1 MKWFKLILD
10 VTTFILIAILLFVYT
25 YKENEE
31 ILPDTKY
38 PIAVTDW
45 NKKYSKNEIY
55 KRINQFAKNENVA
68 IYKSTSNY
76 TNKNVDKDIYVFNK
90 SKATTITPFNAKYN
104 IHYLSDDELLKKDI
118 KGSYFVK
125 DKNFDVSKFINFLK
139 EYGVTAESYK
149 IDHMMIAVGVIKQMN
164 IEVPLSALLIVYFI
178 YYIFEKNINFKAYA
192 IKYLNGFTLRKI
204 IFENFSKKCTYWVTL
219 IISQILLTTSVLWIL
234 NYTGNLDL
242 FILRLVLLSCLFILT
257 ISVINL
263 WTFLM
268 LLNLNIANMIK
279 GKQHFKTIRFINT
292 VCKSILL
299 VLIASVM
306 IENTS
311 VIKDLNKIK
320 ETEKYWNV
328 LDDYYTIEFAP
339 YHETKQSLI
348 DNMLR
353 SEQLVKASEAEN
365 NAILFKPK
373 GDSVDNDNFSPDEGN
388 VILVNNQ
395 FWSIYY
401 KQFQPDIP
409 IKNQKNNVEVII
421 PQKFHAMRNE
431 INQAYHSWFEFVQ
444 NKNNKENK
452 LSIQFINKN
461 DYRIFSFDA
470 RDSRHLS
477 FIEAPIIVNVQ
488 ASDLSNDFYYAMI
501 SQGGYLFK
509 NYDALVK
516 NIEKYHLDGEIS
528 GITNYK
534 DSVMEMYHENN
545 LKLTVLNF
553 SQIIIAIILIII
565 ILFDVKYYF
574 EQHRKLLVIKKLYGY
589 STLRAN
595 YQYLLINNIVVVFI
609 GILTNVILH
618 SQYIMMIFATILVV
632 QILLQICSLYYHGRR
647 FNGVIKEF

>member
-1 MKWFKLILD
+1 
-10 VTTFILIAILLFVYT
+10 
-25 YKENEE
+25 
-31 ILPDTKY
+31 
-38 PIAVTDW
+38 
-45 NKKYSKNEIY
+45 
-55 KRINQFAKNENVA
+55 
-68 IYKSTSNY
+68 
-76 TNKNVDKDIYVFNK
+76 
-90 SKATTITPFNAKYN
+90 
-104 IHYLSDDELLKKDI
+104 
-118 KGSYFVK
+118 
-125 DKNFDVSKFINFLK
+125 
-139 EYGVTAESYK
+139 
-149 IDHMMIAVGVIKQMN
+149 
-164 IEVPLSALLIVYFI
+164 
-178 YYIFEKNINFKAYA
+178 
-192 IKYLNGFTLRKI
+192 YLNGFTLRKI

-431 INQAYHSWFEFVQ
+431 INQAYHSWVEFVQ

-647 FNGVIKEF
+647 FNEVIKEF

>member
-257 ISVINL
+257 I
-263 WTFLM
+263 
-268 LLNLNIANMIK
+268 
-279 GKQHFKTIRFINT
+279 
-292 VCKSILL
+292 
-299 VLIASVM
+299 
-306 IENTS
+306 S

-647 FNGVIKEF
+647 FNEVIKEF

>member
-1 MKWFKLILD
+1 
-10 VTTFILIAILLFVYT
+10 
-25 YKENEE
+25 
-31 ILPDTKY
+31 
-38 PIAVTDW
+38 
-45 NKKYSKNEIY
+45 
-55 KRINQFAKNENVA
+55 
-68 IYKSTSNY
+68 
-76 TNKNVDKDIYVFNK
+76 
-90 SKATTITPFNAKYN
+90 
-104 IHYLSDDELLKKDI
+104 
-118 KGSYFVK
+118 
-125 DKNFDVSKFINFLK
+125 
-139 EYGVTAESYK
+139 
-149 IDHMMIAVGVIKQMN
+149 
-164 IEVPLSALLIVYFI
+164 
-178 YYIFEKNINFKAYA
+178 
-192 IKYLNGFTLRKI
+192 
-204 IFENFSKKCTYWVTL
+204 
-219 IISQILLTTSVLWIL
+219 
-234 NYTGNLDL
+234 
-242 FILRLVLLSCLFILT
+242 
-257 ISVINL
+257 
-263 WTFLM
+263 
-268 LLNLNIANMIK
+268 
-279 GKQHFKTIRFINT
+279 
-292 VCKSILL
+292 
-299 VLIASVM
+299 M

-320 ETEKYWNV
+320 ETEKYWKV

-348 DNMLR
+348 DNMVR

-373 GDSVDNDNFSPDEGN
+373 GDSADSDNFSPDEGN
-388 VILVNNQ
+388 VILVNDQ
-395 FWSIYY
+395 FWSIYH
-401 KQFQPDIP
+401 KRFQPDIP

-421 PQKFHAMRNE
+421 PQKFHEVRNE

-461 DYRIFSFDA
+461 DYRIFTFDA

-477 FIEAPIIVNVQ
+477 FIEAPNIVNIQ

-553 SQIIIAIILIII
+553 SQIIIAIILVII

-595 YQYLLINNIVVVFI
+595 YKYLLINNIAVVFV

-618 SQYIMMIFATILVV
+618 SHYIMMIFATILVV

-647 FNGVIKEF
+647 FNEVIKEF

>member
-1 MKWFKLILD
+1 
-10 VTTFILIAILLFVYT
+10 
-25 YKENEE
+25 
-31 ILPDTKY
+31 
-38 PIAVTDW
+38 
-45 NKKYSKNEIY
+45 
-55 KRINQFAKNENVA
+55 
-68 IYKSTSNY
+68 
-76 TNKNVDKDIYVFNK
+76 
-90 SKATTITPFNAKYN
+90 
-104 IHYLSDDELLKKDI
+104 
-118 KGSYFVK
+118 
-125 DKNFDVSKFINFLK
+125 
-139 EYGVTAESYK
+139 
-149 IDHMMIAVGVIKQMN
+149 
-164 IEVPLSALLIVYFI
+164 
-178 YYIFEKNINFKAYA
+178 
-192 IKYLNGFTLRKI
+192 
-204 IFENFSKKCTYWVTL
+204 
-219 IISQILLTTSVLWIL
+219 
-234 NYTGNLDL
+234 
-242 FILRLVLLSCLFILT
+242 
-257 ISVINL
+257 
-263 WTFLM
+263 
-268 LLNLNIANMIK
+268 
-279 GKQHFKTIRFINT
+279 
-292 VCKSILL
+292 
-299 VLIASVM
+299 
-306 IENTS
+306 

-348 DNMLR
+348 DNMVR

-395 FWSIYY
+395 FWSIYH

-431 INQAYHSWFEFVQ
+431 INQAYHSWFEFVH
-444 NKNNKENK
+444 NKNNKESK

-461 DYRIFSFDA
+461 DYRIFTFDA

-609 GILTNVILH
+609 GILMNVILH
-618 SQYIMMIFATILVV
+618 SQYIMMIFVTIIVV

>member
-257 ISVINL
+257 ISVI
-263 WTFLM
+263 
-268 LLNLNIANMIK
+268 
-279 GKQHFKTIRFINT
+279 
-292 VCKSILL
+292 
-299 VLIASVM
+299 
-306 IENTS
+306 
-311 VIKDLNKIK
+311 KDLNKIK

-516 NIEKYHLDGEIS
+516 NIENYHLDGEIS

-647 FNGVIKEF
+647 FNEVIKEF

>member
-219 IISQILLTTSVLWIL
+219 IITQILLTTSVLWIL

-257 ISVINL
+257 I
-263 WTFLM
+263 
-268 LLNLNIANMIK
+268 
-279 GKQHFKTIRFINT
+279 
-292 VCKSILL
+292 
-299 VLIASVM
+299 
-306 IENTS
+306 S

-647 FNGVIKEF
+647 FNEVIKEF

>member
-10 VTTFILIAILLFVYT
+10 VTIFILIAILLFVYT

-90 SKATTITPFNAKYN
+90 AKATSITPFNAKYN

-139 EYGVTAESYK
+139 EYGVTAESFK

-164 IEVPLSALLIVYFI
+164 IVVPLSSLLIVYFI

-257 ISVINL
+257 ISVI
-263 WTFLM
+263 
-268 LLNLNIANMIK
+268 
-279 GKQHFKTIRFINT
+279 
-292 VCKSILL
+292 
-299 VLIASVM
+299 
-306 IENTS
+306 
-311 VIKDLNKIK
+311 KDLNKIK

-395 FWSIYY
+395 FWSIYH

-553 SQIIIAIILIII
+553 SQIIIAIILVII

-595 YQYLLINNIVVVFI
+595 YRYLLINNIVVIFI

-618 SQYIMMIFATILVV
+618 SHYIMMLFATILVV

-647 FNGVIKEF
+647 FNEVIKEF

>member
-1 MKWFKLILD
+1 
-10 VTTFILIAILLFVYT
+10 
-25 YKENEE
+25 
-31 ILPDTKY
+31 
-38 PIAVTDW
+38 
-45 NKKYSKNEIY
+45 
-55 KRINQFAKNENVA
+55 
-68 IYKSTSNY
+68 
-76 TNKNVDKDIYVFNK
+76 
-90 SKATTITPFNAKYN
+90 
-104 IHYLSDDELLKKDI
+104 
-118 KGSYFVK
+118 
-125 DKNFDVSKFINFLK
+125 
-139 EYGVTAESYK
+139 
-149 IDHMMIAVGVIKQMN
+149 
-164 IEVPLSALLIVYFI
+164 
-178 YYIFEKNINFKAYA
+178 
-192 IKYLNGFTLRKI
+192 
-204 IFENFSKKCTYWVTL
+204 
-219 IISQILLTTSVLWIL
+219 SVLWIL

-618 SQYIMMIFATILVV
+618 SQYIMMIFATIIVV
-632 QILLQICSLYYHGRR
+632 QILLQICSLYYHDRR
-647 FNGVIKEF
+647 FNEVIKEF

>member
-10 VTTFILIAILLFVYT
+10 VTIFILIAILLFVYT

-55 KRINQFAKNENVA
+55 KRIDQFAKNENVA

-90 SKATTITPFNAKYN
+90 SKAATITPFNAKYN
-104 IHYLSDDELLKKDI
+104 IHYLSDDEVLKKDI

-164 IEVPLSALLIVYFI
+164 IVVPLSSLLIVYFI

-219 IISQILLTTSVLWIL
+219 IITQILLTTSVLWIL

-242 FILRLVLLSCLFILT
+242 FILRIVLLSCLFILT
-257 ISVINL
+257 I
-263 WTFLM
+263 
-268 LLNLNIANMIK
+268 
-279 GKQHFKTIRFINT
+279 
-292 VCKSILL
+292 
-299 VLIASVM
+299 
-306 IENTS
+306 S

-348 DNMLR
+348 DNMVR

-461 DYRIFSFDA
+461 DCRIFSFDA

-595 YQYLLINNIVVVFI
+595 YQYLLINNI
-609 GILTNVILH
+609 
-618 SQYIMMIFATILVV
+618 
-632 QILLQICSLYYHGRR
+632 
-647 FNGVIKEF
+647 

>member
-1 MKWFKLILD
+1 
-10 VTTFILIAILLFVYT
+10 
-25 YKENEE
+25 
-31 ILPDTKY
+31 
-38 PIAVTDW
+38 
-45 NKKYSKNEIY
+45 
-55 KRINQFAKNENVA
+55 
-68 IYKSTSNY
+68 
-76 TNKNVDKDIYVFNK
+76 
-90 SKATTITPFNAKYN
+90 
-104 IHYLSDDELLKKDI
+104 
-118 KGSYFVK
+118 
-125 DKNFDVSKFINFLK
+125 
-139 EYGVTAESYK
+139 
-149 IDHMMIAVGVIKQMN
+149 
-164 IEVPLSALLIVYFI
+164 
-178 YYIFEKNINFKAYA
+178 
-192 IKYLNGFTLRKI
+192 
-204 IFENFSKKCTYWVTL
+204 
-219 IISQILLTTSVLWIL
+219 
-234 NYTGNLDL
+234 DL

-353 SEQLVKASEAEN
+353 SEQLVKASEAES

-461 DYRIFSFDA
+461 DYRIFSLDA

-595 YQYLLINNIVVVFI
+595 YRYLLINNIVVIFI

-618 SQYIMMIFATILVV
+618 SHYIMMLFATILVV

-647 FNGVIKEF
+647 FNEVIKEF

>member
-10 VTTFILIAILLFVYT
+10 VTIFILIAILLFVYT

-55 KRINQFAKNENVA
+55 KRIDQFAKNENVA

-90 SKATTITPFNAKYN
+90 SKAATITPFNAKYN

-149 IDHMMIAVGVIKQMN
+149 IDHMMIAVGVVKQMN
-164 IEVPLSALLIVYFI
+164 IVVPLSSLLIVYFI

-219 IISQILLTTSVLWIL
+219 IITQILLTTSVLWIL

-257 ISVINL
+257 I
-263 WTFLM
+263 
-268 LLNLNIANMIK
+268 
-279 GKQHFKTIRFINT
+279 
-292 VCKSILL
+292 
-299 VLIASVM
+299 
-306 IENTS
+306 S

-618 SQYIMMIFATILVV
+618 SHYIMMIFATILVV

-647 FNGVIKEF
+647 FNEVIKEF